1 MASYVISIAALRR
14 NAAILRETA
23 DAAGCKIVLALKGF
37 SCWKAFPYIRE
48 YLDGCCASGLWE
60 ALLARDYFGKH
71 VVTYS
76 PAYQEEDIRQLCE
89 FTHHLDFNS
98 LSQWF
103 RFREMVMAHP
113 RFQSGELHCGLRV
126 NPECSTGHTALY
138 DPCVP
143 GSRLGITADQLQGVD
158 LSGLSG
164 LHFHTLCEQNSDDLE
179 KTLAAVDEKF
189 GHLLR
194 SPQFTYLNMGGGH
207 WITKPFYDRERL
219 IRLVRETREKYG
231 VEVWLEPGEAGAI
244 HTGVLRSEVLDVF
257 ESAGHKLAI
266 LDISATAHMP
276 DVLEMP
282 YRPDVFLAEEAT
294 KVVEEYKQLAEDHPT
309 DPIVRYTLAEAL
321 VDAGDYSAAIPHL
334 QQARS
339 NPHIRPVVH
348 RLLARVFKALGI
360 YDQLAKEIAEEAES
374 MPERVRAQPAVTSPG
389 ESYDHAGE
397 SGKHLYRLGG
407 PTCLAGDVTGDFAFR
422 RPLKPGDI
430 LVFDDM
436 AHYTMV
442 KTTTFNGVPHPA
454 IVLQHEDGRLE
465 TIREF
470 GYPDFRDRLS

>member
-1 MASYVISIAALRR
+1 MASFVVSIAALQR
-14 NAAILRETA
+14 NSAILKETA
-23 DAAGCKIVLALKGF
+23 AAAGCRIVLALKGF
-37 SCWKAFPYIRE
+37 SCWKAFPYIRGD
-48 YLDGCCASGLWE
+48 LDGCCASGLWE

-126 NPECSTGHTALY
+126 NPECSTGHTPLY

-143 GSRLGITADQLQGVD
+143 GSRLGITADQLEGVD
-158 LSGLSG
+158 LAGLSG

-179 KTLAAVDEKF
+179 RTLAAVDEKF

-194 SPQFTYLNMGGGH
+194 SEQFTYLNMGGGH
-207 WITKPFYDRERL
+207 WITKPFYDRGRL
-219 IRLVRETREKYG
+219 IRLVRGTREKYG

-244 HTGVLRSEVLDVF
+244 HTGVLRAEVLDVF

-282 YRPDVFLAEEAT
+282 YRPDVFL
-294 KVVEEYKQLAEDHPT
+294 V
-309 DPIVRYTLAEAL
+309 DPAPS
-321 VDAGDYSAAIPHL
+321 DS
-334 QQARS
+334 
-339 NPHIRPVVH
+339 
-348 RLLARVFKALGI
+348 K
-360 YDQLAKEIAEEAES
+360 
-374 MPERVRAQPAVTSPG
+374 PAVVFEG
-389 ESYDHAGE
+389 ESYHPALEDGE
-397 SGKHLYRLGG
+397 HLYRLGG
-407 PTCLAGDVTGDFAFR
+407 PTCLAGDVTGDFAFP
-422 RPLKPGDI
+422 RPLKAGDT

-442 KTTTFNGVPHPA
+442 KTTTFNGVPHPS
-454 IVLQHEDGRLE
+454 IVLQHEDGTLE

-470 GYPDFRDRLS
+470 GYEDFRDRLS

>member
-113 RFQSGELHCGLRV
+113 RFLSGELHCGLRV

-143 GSRLGITADQLQGVD
+143 GSRLGITAEQLEGVD
-158 LSGLSG
+158 LTGLSG

-219 IRLVRETREKYG
+219 IRLVRETRTKYG

-282 YRPDVFLAEEAT
+282 YRPDVFLATPHSALAT
-294 KVVEEYKQLAEDHPT
+294 
-309 DPIVRYTLAEAL
+309 
-321 VDAGDYSAAIPHL
+321 PH
-334 QQARS
+334 S
-339 NPHIRPVVH
+339 I
-348 RLLARVFKALGI
+348 
-360 YDQLAKEIAEEAES
+360 E
-374 MPERVRAQPAVTSPG
+374 PAVTFEG
-389 ESYDHAGE
+389 ETYQASTE
-397 SGKHLYRLGG
+397 SGEHLYRLGG
-407 PTCLAGDVTGDFAFR
+407 PTCLAGDVTGDFAFP
-422 RPLKPGDI
+422 RPLKAGDI